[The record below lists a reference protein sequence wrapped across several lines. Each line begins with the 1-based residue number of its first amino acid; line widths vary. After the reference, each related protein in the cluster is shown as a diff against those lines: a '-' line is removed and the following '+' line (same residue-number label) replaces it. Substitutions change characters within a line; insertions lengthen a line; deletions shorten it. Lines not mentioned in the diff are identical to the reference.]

1 MCSEPRRRY
10 QDLGRLEDRMLDLF
24 YLGIGTGA
32 FALLAG
38 YTVALRRV

>member
-24 YLGIGTGA
+24 YLAIGCGA

-38 YTVALRRV
+38 YAFALRRI